1 MRKLLQRIRQK
12 QEGITGL
19 ETAIILIAFVI
30 VASVFAYVVL
40 SAGLFSAQK
49 AKEAVN
55 AGVQSTM
62 STVELKGDIIAKME
76 DSVVKELYFCVGIPA
91 AGTPVD
97 FTPTT
102 NSTQHVVISYHD
114 ADNMIPSMNWTVQR
128 LSSINTD
135 YLLDPNELF
144 MVSVNLTSSSDNVS
158 IGPYHKFALEVKPP
172 DGPVLPI
179 ERIVP
184 GRISQYVNLH

>member
-40 SAGLFSAQK
+40 SAGLFSSQK

-62 STVELKGDIIAKME
+62 STLELKGNIVARMQS
-76 DSVVKELYFCVGIPA
+76 SVVTELYFNVGIPA
-91 AGTPVD
+91 AGHPVD

-102 NSTQHVVISYHD
+102 NSTNTVVISYFD
-114 ADNMIPSMNWTVQR
+114 TDNMIPSVNWTILK
-128 LSSINTD
+128 LSTINND
-135 YLLDPNELF
+135 NLLDPNELF
-144 MVSVNLTSSSDNVS
+144 QVTVILPTTGNVSV
-158 IGPYHKFALEVKPP
+158 GPYDSFALEVKPP

-179 ERIVP
+179 ERTVP
-184 GRISQYVNLH
+184 GRISQYVNLY